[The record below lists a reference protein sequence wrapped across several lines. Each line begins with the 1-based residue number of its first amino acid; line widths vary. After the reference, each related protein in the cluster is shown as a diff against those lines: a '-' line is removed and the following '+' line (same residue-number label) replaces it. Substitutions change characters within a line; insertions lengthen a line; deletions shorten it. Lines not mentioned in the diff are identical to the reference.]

1 MWIQISGPEAHK
13 TSSCYILDLYPEV
26 LRSCSFIYG
35 RNDDLCILLTKNQ
48 LRFTLVWGVKF
59 WTQIFICVNNMTFCN
74 SAWSMVSKAHI
85 QLAVQA
91 KWALGMGGRP
101 KCWQEAIAPVPKP
114 SMRRRHFRARSQA
127 DHQAPPGNG
136 PRMQATPTIP
146 TCTRPI
152 AAKTESQS
160 GSNHCRPKPLVHS
173 N

>member
-1 MWIQISGPEAHK
+1 M
-13 TSSCYILDLYPEV
+13 
-26 LRSCSFIYG
+26 
-35 RNDDLCILLTKNQ
+35 CILSTKNLLQ
-48 LRFTLVWGVKF
+48 FTLVRGVKF
-59 WTQIFICVNNMTFCN
+59 WTQIFICVIFLTFYN
-74 SAWSMVSKAHI
+74 SAMVSKAHI

-146 TCTRPI
+146 TCTRPKRRARVAQI
-152 AAKTESQS
+152 TAGQNRWCTVIDPGVQVTPREPESQMARWLLIVAEL
-160 GSNHCRPKPLVHS
+160 NIHAFMILVLNKVRS
-173 N
+173 T